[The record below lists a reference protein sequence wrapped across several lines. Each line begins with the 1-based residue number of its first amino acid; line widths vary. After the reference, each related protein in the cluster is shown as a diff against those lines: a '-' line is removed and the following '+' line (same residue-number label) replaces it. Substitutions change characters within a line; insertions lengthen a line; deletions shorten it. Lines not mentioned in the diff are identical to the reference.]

1 MKPHL
6 KRIPYI
12 LAALLSLALVFY
24 PVLSNVLY
32 DLRRDGV
39 IDDYQ
44 TAVQSI
50 PENDPALL
58 RALSLARA
66 YNERLASGMVNLNDP
81 YANEEQVQYEDT
93 ISAMMDVTGSGIIG
107 VVEIPR
113 LAVTLPVFY
122 GTADNE
128 LEMGAGTLEYTSI
141 PIGGESTHSVLCAH
155 SGLSSAKLFS
165 DLPNMEMGDLF
176 FLHIMG
182 LDLAYQVDQ
191 IETVLPED
199 VSRITITTGEDYCT
213 LLTCVP
219 YGINTHRLL
228 VRGTRV
234 DYLPEQAVEITGNAP
249 APQQSVWLREYI
261 LSILLGIAVLAM
273 ILLGWSVWNRFH
285 RKEGTQ

>member
-1 MKPHL
+1 MKSHL
-6 KRIPYI
+6 KRISFPLI
-12 LAALLSLALVFY
+12 ALFGLALIFY

-32 DLRRDGV
+32 DLRQDGV

-66 YNERLASGMVNLNDP
+66 YNERLASGTVNLNDP
-81 YANEEQVQYEDT
+81 YANEDQVQYGDT
-93 ISAMMDVTGSGIIG
+93 ISAMMDVTGTGIIG

-113 LAVTLPVFY
+113 LALTLPVFY
-122 GTADNE
+122 GTEDNE
-128 LEMGAGTLEYTSI
+128 LEQGAGTLEYTSI

-165 DLPNMEMGDLF
+165 DLPNMEIGDLF
-176 FLHIMG
+176 FLHVMG

-228 VRGTRV
+228 VRGTRT
-234 DYLPEQAVEITGNAP
+234 DYLPEQTAEITENTP
-249 APQQSVWLREYI
+249 APRQSVWLREYI
-261 LSILLGIAVLAM
+261 LSILLGLAVFAV
-273 ILLGWSVWNRFH
+273 ILLVWSVWNRFR
-285 RKEGTQ
+285 RKKGTQ